1 MIPEDHLC
9 NFRRGKTWWTFVYL
23 EERLT
28 NISKYVTFSESN
40 NKAWGEELA
49 SSLILSG
56 AAVDTFFQRM
66 KECPYI
72 KNNQSV
78 IDIENRVKE
87 RKKKGG
93 YQFWDINDYRDALNP
108 IYEFSKNSVDVP
120 FGLEYFGEIKP
131 FEEFD
136 KKRIPT
142 WWTAYNDLKHD
153 YYEKIQKKAN
163 LGNVIKCL
171 AGLLVLN
178 TLHICSR
185 EYLCLYRH
193 LRDKHNQVPPLTLAD
208 QLSDCMKGYVKSCVL
223 IEPYIQ
229 TKQFVMKL
237 RQIN

>member
-1 MIPEDHLC
+1 MPEDHYC
-9 NFRRGKTWWTFVYL
+9 IFRKGKSWWTFVYL

-28 NISKYVTFSESN
+28 NISRYVTFSESN
-40 NKAWGEELA
+40 KKAWGEELA

-78 IDIENRVKE
+78 IDVENRVTE
-87 RKKKGG
+87 RKKKGR

-108 IYEFSKNSVDVP
+108 IYELSKNSVDVP

-142 WWTAYNDLKHD
+142 WWTAYNNLKHD

-163 LGNVIKCL
+163 LGNIINCL

-178 TLHICSR
+178 TLHKCSQ
-185 EYLCLYRH
+185 ESLCYYRVI
-193 LRDKHNQVPPLTLAD
+193 RDKYDQVNPYHLANE
-208 QLSDCMKGYVKSCVL
+208 LKKSMIGYRRASQ
-223 IEPYIQ
+223 IFEPYIQ

-237 RQIN
+237 REDK